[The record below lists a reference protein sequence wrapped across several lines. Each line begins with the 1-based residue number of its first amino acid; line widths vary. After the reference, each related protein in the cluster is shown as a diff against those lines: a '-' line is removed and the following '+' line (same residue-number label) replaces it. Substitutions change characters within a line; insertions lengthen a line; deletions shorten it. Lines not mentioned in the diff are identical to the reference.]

1 MSTNI
6 SEGLPAKKKAAPV
19 VSAPK
24 GGDKPDA
31 KKGGTAENSAKRIRQ
46 AVYDIRYRARREDI
60 DLKQAFSQYMSNTSM
75 DQKDRAEVRA
85 KLFGKGGGV
94 SEQYIGASDDW
105 ALESFSKAFT
115 KVFEHHQKDKDGNT
129 IPHEDEFVTEYEKK
143 LIEEKS
149 RKYKVRVTDPKS
161 EKSYVRYADRE
172 KITQLRG
179 KGLKVEMTEYGTP
192 YEGEKKRG
200 EQTAKALGGGGK
212 KAKKDYD
219 GDGKVESGSKEH
231 AGVVHNAIQRAKG
244 GKADGKDTR
253 KEEYLA
259 DGTTSTEPTG
269 KKINP
274 KGVDNYKSG
283 AVQIA
288 PVDEADPQNGY
299 GVKEEVEKKDNRANY
314 AYINFMKNKL
324 RAGMGIKN
332 PMIMVDPDKAKEKFE
347 KMATSITA
355 STGEEEE
362 KEGAC
367 ESVDQKMSDV
377 SKAIMEKQYNAPPAM
392 SYQKYHYGDDITDPN
407 NKPYKDDPKKMK
419 DFFGDKVKPNPKKN
433 RKDIGIQSTKFD
445 PANESIGQDLSD
457 ISKNIMERGMPSN
470 ARDLARQNRI
480 KNQPSTNI
488 PTESNPGGGVRN
500 PNDPTSYPSGAEIK
514 PEDVPSKPST
524 GDTPSKPS
532 TPLKKPKPISVNSS
546 YDPDGTPVI
555 EGKADKRLPS
565 GPFAGGRKDRSQA
578 RNLRKFGKKEGGDV
592 PDKKGSHQYNPM
604 ASFEK
609 RGHTEKLSSERRKEH
624 EEKRGV
630 KTKGTR
636 KEEIDLS
643 VQKTYDPLSNKGILE
658 VSEKILKKNSN
669 LGEEGYDHYKDR
681 IAMAGGDPSSPKKK
695 DATTLPQKKRKEVK
709 GKTVYQKQAEKE
721 HGKGVT
727 ALDIVKKNI
736 EKKHGKGA
744 IMDTKKKKD
753 KK

>member
-6 SEGLPAKKKAAPV
+6 SEGLPARKKAAPV
-19 VSAPK
+19 VDAPK
-24 GGDKPDA
+24 GEQESGG

-105 ALESFSKAFT
+105 ALESFSKAFSS
-115 KVFEHHQKDKDGNT
+115 VFEHHQKDKDGNT
-129 IPHEDEFVTEYEKK
+129 IPHEDELVTEYERK
-143 LIEEKS
+143 LSEEKA
-149 RKYKVRVTDPKS
+149 RKYKVRVTDPKT

-172 KITQLRG
+172 KITALRG

-200 EQTAKALGGGGK
+200 EQTAKALGGGKKSKGGRLDPVGK
-212 KAKKDYD
+212 EDKDVNN
-219 GDGKVESGSKEH
+219 DGKVNKTDSYLMNRRK
-231 AGVVHNAIQRAKG
+231 AI
-244 GKADGKDTR
+244 GKAMA
-253 KEEYLA
+253 KEEFLA

-274 KGVDNYKSG
+274 KGVDNYKTG

-332 PMIMVDPDKAKEKFE
+332 PMVMVDPDKAKEKFE

-367 ESVDQKMSDV
+367 ESV
-377 SKAIMEKQYNAPPAM
+377 EK
-392 SYQKYHYGDDITDPN
+392 
-407 NKPYKDDPKKMK
+407 
-419 DFFGDKVKPNPKKN
+419 
-433 RKDIGIQSTKFD
+433 
-445 PANESIGQDLSD
+445 
-457 ISKNIMERGMPSN
+457 
-470 ARDLARQNRI
+470 
-480 KNQPSTNI
+480 
-488 PTESNPGGGVRN
+488 
-500 PNDPTSYPSGAEIK
+500 
-514 PEDVPSKPST
+514 
-524 GDTPSKPS
+524 
-532 TPLKKPKPISVNSS
+532 
-546 YDPDGTPVI
+546 
-555 EGKADKRLPS
+555 
-565 GPFAGGRKDRSQA
+565 
-578 RNLRKFGKKEGGDV
+578 
-592 PDKKGSHQYNPM
+592 
-604 ASFEK
+604 
-609 RGHTEKLSSERRKEH
+609 
-624 EEKRGV
+624 
-630 KTKGTR
+630 
-636 KEEIDLS
+636 DLS

-658 VSEKILKKNSN
+658 VSQNILKKNFN
-669 LGEEGYDHYKDR
+669 LDEEGYDIARDEGRVKPSKD
-681 IAMAGGDPSSPKKK
+681 KK
-695 DATTLPQKKRKEVK
+695 DGTTMPPSKEMEKTRKVNK
-709 GKTVYQKQAEKE
+709 GPSAFE
-721 HGKGVT
+721 
-727 ALDIVKKNI
+727 IVKK
-736 EKKHGKGA
+736 KYGKA
-744 IMDTKKKKD
+744 VMDVDKKKKD

>member
-6 SEGLPAKKKAAPV
+6 SEGLPAKKKASPV
-19 VSAPK
+19 VDAPK
-24 GGDKPDA
+24 GGQESRG

-129 IPHEDEFVTEYEKK
+129 IPHEDELVTEYERK
-143 LIEEKS
+143 LSEEKA
-149 RKYKVRVTDPKS
+149 RKYKIRVTDPKT

-172 KITQLRG
+172 KITALRG

-200 EQTAKALGGGGK
+200 EETAKALGGGKKSKGGK
-212 KAKKDYD
+212 LDPVGKEDKDVNN
-219 GDGKVESGSKEH
+219 DGKVNKTDSYLMNRRK
-231 AGVVHNAIQRAKG
+231 AI
-244 GKADGKDTR
+244 GKAMA
-253 KEEYLA
+253 KEEVEQLDELSDDTLIRYGMKAQKDKLYQGVKEYGKKENKYKQRSRGLDRAANKLADRRDKKDKDKNQNEEFLA
-259 DGTTSTEPTG
+259 DGTTSTEPSG

-283 AVQIA
+283 AVKIA

-332 PMIMVDPDKAKEKFE
+332 PMVMVEPDKAKEKFE

-367 ESVDQKMSDV
+367 ESV
-377 SKAIMEKQYNAPPAM
+377 EK
-392 SYQKYHYGDDITDPN
+392 
-407 NKPYKDDPKKMK
+407 
-419 DFFGDKVKPNPKKN
+419 
-433 RKDIGIQSTKFD
+433 
-445 PANESIGQDLSD
+445 
-457 ISKNIMERGMPSN
+457 
-470 ARDLARQNRI
+470 
-480 KNQPSTNI
+480 
-488 PTESNPGGGVRN
+488 
-500 PNDPTSYPSGAEIK
+500 
-514 PEDVPSKPST
+514 
-524 GDTPSKPS
+524 
-532 TPLKKPKPISVNSS
+532 
-546 YDPDGTPVI
+546 
-555 EGKADKRLPS
+555 
-565 GPFAGGRKDRSQA
+565 
-578 RNLRKFGKKEGGDV
+578 
-592 PDKKGSHQYNPM
+592 
-604 ASFEK
+604 
-609 RGHTEKLSSERRKEH
+609 
-624 EEKRGV
+624 
-630 KTKGTR
+630 
-636 KEEIDLS
+636 DLS

-658 VSEKILKKNSN
+658 VSEKLLKKNFN
-669 LGEEGYDHYKDR
+669 LGEEGYDIARDEGRVKPSKDKKDGTSYPPSEE
-681 IAMAGGDPSSPKKK
+681 MKKTQKVNKGPSS
-695 DATTLPQKKRKEVK
+695 LE
-709 GKTVYQKQAEKE
+709 
-721 HGKGVT
+721 
-727 ALDIVKKNI
+727 IVKK
-736 EKKHGKGA
+736 KYKGQ
-744 IMDTKKKKD
+744 IMDVNKKKKE

>member
-6 SEGLPAKKKAAPV
+6 SEGLPARKKAAPV
-19 VSAPK
+19 VDAPK
-24 GGDKPDA
+24 GEQESGG

-105 ALESFSKAFT
+105 ALESFSKAFSS
-115 KVFEHHQKDKDGNT
+115 VFEHHQKDKDGNT
-129 IPHEDEFVTEYEKK
+129 IPHEDELVTEYERK
-143 LIEEKS
+143 LSEEKA
-149 RKYKVRVTDPKS
+149 RKYKVRVTDPKT

-172 KITQLRG
+172 KITALRG

-200 EQTAKALGGGGK
+200 EQTAKALGGGKKSKGGK
-212 KAKKDYD
+212 LDPVGKEDKDVNN
-219 GDGKVESGSKEH
+219 DGKVNKTDSYLMNRRK
-231 AGVVHNAIQRAKG
+231 AI
-244 GKADGKDTR
+244 GKAMA
-253 KEEYLA
+253 KEEFLA

-274 KGVDNYKSG
+274 KGVDNYKTG

-332 PMIMVDPDKAKEKFE
+332 PMVMVDPDKAKEKFE

-367 ESVDQKMSDV
+367 ESV
-377 SKAIMEKQYNAPPAM
+377 EK
-392 SYQKYHYGDDITDPN
+392 
-407 NKPYKDDPKKMK
+407 
-419 DFFGDKVKPNPKKN
+419 
-433 RKDIGIQSTKFD
+433 
-445 PANESIGQDLSD
+445 
-457 ISKNIMERGMPSN
+457 
-470 ARDLARQNRI
+470 
-480 KNQPSTNI
+480 
-488 PTESNPGGGVRN
+488 
-500 PNDPTSYPSGAEIK
+500 
-514 PEDVPSKPST
+514 
-524 GDTPSKPS
+524 
-532 TPLKKPKPISVNSS
+532 
-546 YDPDGTPVI
+546 
-555 EGKADKRLPS
+555 
-565 GPFAGGRKDRSQA
+565 
-578 RNLRKFGKKEGGDV
+578 
-592 PDKKGSHQYNPM
+592 
-604 ASFEK
+604 
-609 RGHTEKLSSERRKEH
+609 
-624 EEKRGV
+624 
-630 KTKGTR
+630 
-636 KEEIDLS
+636 DLS

-658 VSEKILKKNSN
+658 VSQNILKKNFN
-669 LGEEGYDHYKDR
+669 LDEEGYDIARDEGRVKPSKD
-681 IAMAGGDPSSPKKK
+681 KK
-695 DATTLPQKKRKEVK
+695 DGTTMPPSKEMEKTRKVNK
-709 GKTVYQKQAEKE
+709 GPSAFE
-721 HGKGVT
+721 
-727 ALDIVKKNI
+727 IVKK
-736 EKKHGKGA
+736 KYGKA
-744 IMDTKKKKD
+744 VMDVDKKKKD

>member
-6 SEGLPAKKKAAPV
+6 SEGLPARKKAAPV
-19 VSAPK
+19 VDAPK
-24 GGDKPDA
+24 GGA
-31 KKGGTAENSAKRIRQ
+31 ESGGKKGGTAENSAKRIRQ

-94 SEQYIGASDDW
+94 SEQYIGAADDW

-129 IPHEDEFVTEYEKK
+129 IPHEDEIVTEYERK
-143 LIEEKS
+143 LSEEKA
-149 RKYKVRVTDPKS
+149 RKYKVRVTDPKT

-172 KITQLRG
+172 KITALRG

-200 EQTAKALGGGGK
+200 EETAKALGGGKKSKSGKLDPVGKEDGDVNNDGK
-212 KAKKDYD
+212 KDKTASYLMNRRK
-219 GDGKVESGSKEH
+219 
-231 AGVVHNAIQRAKG
+231 AI
-244 GKADGKDTR
+244 GKAMA
-253 KEEYLA
+253 KEAFLA

-274 KGVDNYKSG
+274 KNVDNYKSG

-367 ESVDQKMSDV
+367 ESVDQNMS
-377 SKAIMEKQYNAPPAM
+377 E
-392 SYQKYHYGDDITDPN
+392 
-407 NKPYKDDPKKMK
+407 
-419 DFFGDKVKPNPKKN
+419 
-433 RKDIGIQSTKFD
+433 
-445 PANESIGQDLSD
+445 
-457 ISKNIMERGMPSN
+457 ISKNIMQKGKI
-470 ARDLARQNRI
+470 QT
-480 KNQPSTNI
+480 QPSTNI
-488 PTESNPGGGVRN
+488 PTESNPSGGVRN
-500 PNDPTSYPSGAEIK
+500 QDDPTSYPSGAEIK
-514 PEDVPSKPST
+514 DTPST
-524 GDTPSKPS
+524 PSIGDTPSKPS
-532 TPLKKPKPISVNSS
+532 KPLKKPKPISVNSS
-546 YDPDGTPVI
+546 YDPI
-555 EGKADKRLPS
+555 
-565 GPFAGGRKDRSQA
+565 
-578 RNLRKFGKKEGGDV
+578 
-592 PDKKGSHQYNPM
+592 
-604 ASFEK
+604 
-609 RGHTEKLSSERRKEH
+609 
-624 EEKRGV
+624 
-630 KTKGTR
+630 
-636 KEEIDLS
+636 
-643 VQKTYDPLSNKGILE
+643 SNKDILGI
-658 VSEKILKKNSN
+658 SEKILKKNFN
-669 LGEEGYDHYKDR
+669 LGEEGYDIARDEGRVKPSKD
-681 IAMAGGDPSSPKKK
+681 KK
-695 DATTLPQKKRKEVK
+695 DATSYPPSEEMKRTQKKNK
-709 GKTVYQKQAEKE
+709 GPSAYE
-721 HGKGVT
+721 
-727 ALDIVKKNI
+727 IVKK
-736 EKKHGKGA
+736 KYGKA
-744 IMDTKKKKD
+744 VMDVDKKKKD

>member
-6 SEGLPAKKKAAPV
+6 SEGLPARKKAAPV
-19 VSAPK
+19 VDAPK
-24 GGDKPDA
+24 GGQESGG

-75 DQKDRAEVRA
+75 DQKDRAEVRS

-129 IPHEDEFVTEYEKK
+129 IPHEDELVTEYERK
-143 LIEEKS
+143 LSEEKA
-149 RKYKVRVTDPKS
+149 RKYKVRVTDPKT

-172 KITQLRG
+172 KITALRG

-200 EQTAKALGGGGK
+200 EQTAKALGGGKKSKGGK
-212 KAKKDYD
+212 LDPVGKEDKDVNN
-219 GDGKVESGSKEH
+219 DGKVNKTDSYLMNRRK
-231 AGVVHNAIQRAKG
+231 AI
-244 GKADGKDTR
+244 GKAMA
-253 KEEYLA
+253 KEEFLA
-259 DGTTSTEPTG
+259 DGTTSTEPSG

-332 PMIMVDPDKAKEKFE
+332 PMVMVDPDKAKEKFE

-367 ESVDQKMSDV
+367 ESV
-377 SKAIMEKQYNAPPAM
+377 EK
-392 SYQKYHYGDDITDPN
+392 
-407 NKPYKDDPKKMK
+407 
-419 DFFGDKVKPNPKKN
+419 
-433 RKDIGIQSTKFD
+433 
-445 PANESIGQDLSD
+445 
-457 ISKNIMERGMPSN
+457 
-470 ARDLARQNRI
+470 
-480 KNQPSTNI
+480 
-488 PTESNPGGGVRN
+488 
-500 PNDPTSYPSGAEIK
+500 
-514 PEDVPSKPST
+514 
-524 GDTPSKPS
+524 
-532 TPLKKPKPISVNSS
+532 
-546 YDPDGTPVI
+546 
-555 EGKADKRLPS
+555 
-565 GPFAGGRKDRSQA
+565 
-578 RNLRKFGKKEGGDV
+578 
-592 PDKKGSHQYNPM
+592 
-604 ASFEK
+604 
-609 RGHTEKLSSERRKEH
+609 
-624 EEKRGV
+624 
-630 KTKGTR
+630 
-636 KEEIDLS
+636 DLS
-643 VQKTYDPLSNKGILE
+643 VQKTYDPLSNKGVLE
-658 VSEKILKKNSN
+658 VSEKILKKNFN
-669 LGEEGYDHYKDR
+669 LGEEGYDIARDEGRVKPSKD
-681 IAMAGGDPSSPKKK
+681 KK
-695 DATTLPQKKRKEVK
+695 DGTSYPPSEEMKKTQKVNK
-709 GKTVYQKQAEKE
+709 GPS
-721 HGKGVT
+721 
-727 ALDIVKKNI
+727 ALEIVKK
-736 EKKHGKGA
+736 KYKGQ
-744 IMDTKKKKD
+744 IMDVDKKKKD

>member
-6 SEGLPAKKKAAPV
+6 SEGLPARKKAAPV
-19 VSAPK
+19 VDAPK
-24 GGDKPDA
+24 GEQESGG

-105 ALESFSKAFT
+105 ALESFSKAFSS
-115 KVFEHHQKDKDGNT
+115 VFEHHQKDKDGNT
-129 IPHEDEFVTEYEKK
+129 IPHEDELVTEYERK
-143 LIEEKS
+143 LSEEKA
-149 RKYKVRVTDPKS
+149 RKYKVRVTDPKT

-172 KITQLRG
+172 KITSLRG

-200 EQTAKALGGGGK
+200 EQTAKALGGGKKSKGGK
-212 KAKKDYD
+212 LDPVGKEDKDVNN
-219 GDGKVESGSKEH
+219 DGKVNKTDSYLMNRRK
-231 AGVVHNAIQRAKG
+231 AI
-244 GKADGKDTR
+244 GKAMA
-253 KEEYLA
+253 KEEFLA

-274 KGVDNYKSG
+274 KGVDNYKTG

-332 PMIMVDPDKAKEKFE
+332 PMVMVDPDKAKEKFE

-367 ESVDQKMSDV
+367 ESV
-377 SKAIMEKQYNAPPAM
+377 EK
-392 SYQKYHYGDDITDPN
+392 
-407 NKPYKDDPKKMK
+407 
-419 DFFGDKVKPNPKKN
+419 
-433 RKDIGIQSTKFD
+433 
-445 PANESIGQDLSD
+445 
-457 ISKNIMERGMPSN
+457 
-470 ARDLARQNRI
+470 
-480 KNQPSTNI
+480 
-488 PTESNPGGGVRN
+488 
-500 PNDPTSYPSGAEIK
+500 
-514 PEDVPSKPST
+514 
-524 GDTPSKPS
+524 
-532 TPLKKPKPISVNSS
+532 
-546 YDPDGTPVI
+546 
-555 EGKADKRLPS
+555 
-565 GPFAGGRKDRSQA
+565 
-578 RNLRKFGKKEGGDV
+578 
-592 PDKKGSHQYNPM
+592 
-604 ASFEK
+604 
-609 RGHTEKLSSERRKEH
+609 
-624 EEKRGV
+624 
-630 KTKGTR
+630 
-636 KEEIDLS
+636 DLS

-658 VSEKILKKNSN
+658 VSQNILKKNFN
-669 LGEEGYDHYKDR
+669 LDEEGYDIARDEGRVKPSKD
-681 IAMAGGDPSSPKKK
+681 KK
-695 DATTLPQKKRKEVK
+695 DGTTMPPSKEMEKTRKVNK
-709 GKTVYQKQAEKE
+709 GPSAFE
-721 HGKGVT
+721 
-727 ALDIVKKNI
+727 IVKK
-736 EKKHGKGA
+736 KYGKA
-744 IMDTKKKKD
+744 VMDVDKKKKD

>member
-19 VSAPK
+19 VDAPK
-24 GGDKPDA
+24 GGQESGE

-115 KVFEHHQKDKDGNT
+115 SVFEHHRKDEDGNT
-129 IPHEDEFVTEYEKK
+129 IPHEEELVTEYERK
-143 LIEEKS
+143 LSEEKA
-149 RKYKVRVTDPKS
+149 RKYKVRVTDPKT

-172 KITQLRG
+172 KITSLRG

-200 EQTAKALGGGGK
+200 EQTAKALGGGKKSKGGK
-212 KAKKDYD
+212 LDPVGKEDKDVNN
-219 GDGKVESGSKEH
+219 DGKVNKTDSYLMNRRK
-231 AGVVHNAIQRAKG
+231 AI
-244 GKADGKDTR
+244 GKAMA
-253 KEEYLA
+253 KEEFLA
-259 DGTTSTEPTG
+259 DGTTSTEPSG

-332 PMIMVDPDKAKEKFE
+332 PMVMVDPDKAKEKFE

-367 ESVDQKMSDV
+367 ESV
-377 SKAIMEKQYNAPPAM
+377 EK
-392 SYQKYHYGDDITDPN
+392 
-407 NKPYKDDPKKMK
+407 
-419 DFFGDKVKPNPKKN
+419 
-433 RKDIGIQSTKFD
+433 
-445 PANESIGQDLSD
+445 
-457 ISKNIMERGMPSN
+457 
-470 ARDLARQNRI
+470 
-480 KNQPSTNI
+480 
-488 PTESNPGGGVRN
+488 
-500 PNDPTSYPSGAEIK
+500 
-514 PEDVPSKPST
+514 
-524 GDTPSKPS
+524 
-532 TPLKKPKPISVNSS
+532 
-546 YDPDGTPVI
+546 
-555 EGKADKRLPS
+555 
-565 GPFAGGRKDRSQA
+565 
-578 RNLRKFGKKEGGDV
+578 
-592 PDKKGSHQYNPM
+592 
-604 ASFEK
+604 
-609 RGHTEKLSSERRKEH
+609 
-624 EEKRGV
+624 
-630 KTKGTR
+630 
-636 KEEIDLS
+636 DLS
-643 VQKTYDPLSNKGILE
+643 VQKTYDPLTNKGILGI
-658 VSEKILKKNSN
+658 SEKILKKNFN
-669 LGEEGYDHYKDR
+669 LGEEGYDIARDMGRVKPSKD
-681 IAMAGGDPSSPKKK
+681 KK
-695 DATTLPQKKRKEVK
+695 DATTMPPSKEMEKTRKKYT
-709 GKTVYQKQAEKE
+709 GPS
-721 HGKGVT
+721 
-727 ALDIVKKNI
+727 ALEIVKK
-736 EKKHGKGA
+736 KYGKA
-744 IMDTKKKKD
+744 VMDVDKKKKD